1 MAPGQGNLNQIV
13 SGLLVANHVLLV
25 SWMADTCLEGCSLR
39 LAHQR
44 THTVHPGN
52 RASRTREVIK
62 MHGPPGETVLAKHL
76 VARAART
83 WEGHKMQAQP
93 SLCPCGVP
101 KNLSSLELGSAQNAG
116 PALDSALQST
126 LEPEQC
132 RPVKQTP

>member
-1 MAPGQGNLNQIV
+1 
-13 SGLLVANHVLLV
+13 
-25 SWMADTCLEGCSLR
+25 
-39 LAHQR
+39 
-44 THTVHPGN
+44 
-52 RASRTREVIK
+52 